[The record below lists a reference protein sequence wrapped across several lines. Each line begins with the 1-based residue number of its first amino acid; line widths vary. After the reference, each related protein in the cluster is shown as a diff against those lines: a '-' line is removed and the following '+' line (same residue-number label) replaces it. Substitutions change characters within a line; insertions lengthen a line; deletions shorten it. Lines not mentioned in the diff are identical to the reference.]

1 MQLTCPQCGQS
12 VKADHINIQQ
22 MAAVCPSCSNV
33 FQFAAEGPKLK
44 RRKARQPR
52 HLQLDESEGL
62 HIAYR
67 TNFRLEKNENFI
79 NSGVLSVVFTF
90 AAILMI
96 SLYLAGELPIILPI
110 LFGLA
115 TPPMYYW
122 LGLIA
127 FNKTHI
133 DMDGVSIKVSR
144 RPLPNIG
151 QAREIDL
158 SGITSISAEETSASK
173 QKEYDTPRYHVWAN
187 FSGGGRKL
195 IVADVTEEYGYFTAQ
210 TLDGWLQQD
219 ASRLALDEG
228 GEGAE
233 SLFIAEETHQRERPN
248 RRR

>member
-12 VKADHINIQQ
+12 VRADHINIQQ
-22 MAAVCPSCSNV
+22 MTAVCPTCSSV
-33 FQFAAEGPKLK
+33 FQFAADGPKLK
-44 RRKARQPR
+44 RRKTRQPR

-67 TNFRLEKNENFI
+67 TNFRLDKNENFI
-79 NSGVLSVVFTF
+79 NSSALSVVFTF
-90 AAILMI
+90 ATILMT
-96 SLYLAGELPIILPI
+96 SLYLAGEVPLILSI

-115 TPPMYYW
+115 ALPMYYW

-144 RPLPNIG
+144 QPLPGG
-151 QAREIDL
+151 QTREIDL
-158 SGITSISAEETSASK
+158 SGLLSVSAEETRASK

-210 TLDGWLQQD
+210 TLDGYLQQD

-233 SLFIAEETHQRERPN
+233 GLLIDEEAYRDEARNHHR
-248 RRR
+248 